1 MENWVLISI
10 MAAAFQTVRFMLQKH
25 LAGAALSATGATFAR
40 FVYSAPLVAVLLA
53 AYMPITGQFPA
64 VPGLWFWIYALCGGF
79 TQVLATVCVV
89 AVFASRNF
97 AVGITLMKT
106 ETILT
111 AFVGF
116 LILGEVISV
125 FAFAVIL
132 VGLVGV
138 LLLSDVPQAEGRFL
152 RRITNRAAGLG
163 LLSGVLFSV
172 SAVGYRAASLQVVVD
187 DPVLRAMVT
196 LAVVTASQ
204 MIGMAIWMAFYR
216 PGQMARVFGAWRVA
230 IWVGLMSM
238 AGSLCWFTAFTLQNA
253 TYVKAVGQ
261 IELIFSIIASVL
273 FFKEKITRKE
283 ILGITLLSVSVLS
296 LVLHL

>member
-64 VPGLWFWIYALCGGF
+64 VPGLWFWIYALCGAF